1 MALRGWRGPGLELPS
16 VMFRDARIRLE
27 GRLEELERAVAT
39 LRAAIA
45 RARGGDFVQLGL
57 AMRLKVDEAQLARV
71 ALGEPEVERLQRS
84 WGSLRAE
91 AAQVVRVRARVMRI
105 PEQGALEAL
114 VAEPV
119 RYEGAARHPFAW
131 LMPVAIFLFTA
142 LEVMV
147 ARHPAPLFI
156 HGGVG
161 VILMVSLCLA
171 PRLRL
176 TARRVFIGKL
186 VFELAEVK
194 CVQLE
199 RLMRSSF
206 KRSLLT
212 VTLQSGAQVEVRLP
226 AVPEDF
232 LFALRFRAQ
241 VPVSRKG
248 WWAWI

>member
-1 MALRGWRGPGLELPS
+1 MPS
-16 VMFRDARIRLE
+16 PMLRDARIRLE

-39 LRAAIA
+39 MRAAIA

-57 AMRLKVDEAQLARV
+57 AMRLNVDEAQIARV

-84 WGSLRAE
+84 WGSLRSDAE
-91 AAQVVRVRARVMRI
+91 KVVRDRARVMRI

-119 RYEGAARHPFAW
+119 RYEGVARHPLAW
-131 LMPVAIFLFTA
+131 LMPVVILLFA
-142 LEVMV
+142 FVEVM
-147 ARHPAPLFI
+147 ALRHPAPLI
-156 HGGVG
+156 MHGGVG
-161 VILMVSLCLA
+161 VILTVALCLA
-171 PRLRL
+171 PPLRL
-176 TARRVFIGKL
+176 TARRVFIGDQ
-186 VFELAEVK
+186 VFELAELKGVE
-194 CVQLE
+194 LE

-206 KRSLLT
+206 KRSQLT

-248 WWAWI
+248 WWAWF